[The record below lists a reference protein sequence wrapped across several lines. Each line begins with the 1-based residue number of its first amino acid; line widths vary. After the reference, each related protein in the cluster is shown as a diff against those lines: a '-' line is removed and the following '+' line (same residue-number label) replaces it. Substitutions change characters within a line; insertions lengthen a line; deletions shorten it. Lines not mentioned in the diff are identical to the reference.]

1 MRLTPYRE
9 LLAQRDVRTL
19 LLFGVVARV
28 PHTAGGLVLT
38 LHVVTTLGLGY
49 AAAGWVA
56 AAFTVGVAIGAP
68 WRGHEVDRT
77 GLRRALVP
85 SIVGEVAVF
94 AVAGFVPYAWLLVLA
109 VVGGLLAIPVFSVV
123 RQSLSVLVPEDRRR
137 TAYAVDSIGVELS
150 FMAGPALGV
159 WVATTWSTRVALVAV
174 ACAVLLAGIGLF
186 VFDPPVRSAQLP
198 GADPVDPAETVPPV
212 LPETSAHAAAAVE
225 QAREPRRARSLP
237 RPGAGWASP
246 ALLVV
251 LAATAGATLVL
262 YGTDVGV
269 ISLLRDLDAVTRTGL
284 VFACWGVGS
293 ITGAL
298 VLGQLRRAPHP
309 LWLLLG
315 LALSTAPVGLAHSV
329 WQLCAA
335 IFVAGALC
343 APVISST
350 AEAVARLVPED
361 RRGVAMGWHGSALTL
376 GGAVGGPLAGASID
390 ASGPWAGF
398 VVVAAAGAV
407 IAGLGLLVLAARRG
421 RGVRRPPVQD
431 ASPVPAQPTAPA
443 SPGKGSAPVQE
454 HQPVV
459 PR

>member
-1 MRLTPYRE
+1 LS
-9 LLAQRDVRTL
+9 QRDVRTL

-56 AAFTVGVAIGAP
+56 AAFTVGAAVGAP
-68 WRGHEVDRT
+68 WRGHAVDRT
-77 GLRRALVP
+77 GLRRALLP
-85 SIVGEVAVF
+85 SLVGETAVF

-109 VVGGLLAIPVFSVV
+109 VVGGLLAIPIFSVV
-123 RQSLSVLVPEDRRR
+123 RQSLSVLVPEQRRR

-159 WVATTWSTRVALVAV
+159 WVATAWSTRAALVAV
-174 ACAVLLAGIGLF
+174 ACSVLLAGVGLF
-186 VFDPPVRSAQLP
+186 AFDPPVRSARP
-198 GADPVDPAETVPPV
+198 DDDTPAAR
-212 LPETSAHAAAAVE
+212 LPETSPHAAAGVE
-225 QAREPRRARSLP
+225 QARPPRRGGSPL
-237 RPGAGWASP
+237 RPGAGWLTP
-246 ALLVV
+246 ALVVV

-269 ISLLRDLDAVTRTGL
+269 ISLLRELDAVTRTGL
-284 VFACWGVGS
+284 VFAFWGVGS
-293 ITGAL
+293 IVGAL

-315 LALSTAPVGLAHSV
+315 LAVCTAPVGLAHSV

-350 AEAVARLVPED
+350 AEAVARLVPEE

-398 VVVAAAGAV
+398 VTTAAAGAV
-407 IAGLGLLVLAARRG
+407 IAGLGLLVLAVRRARG
-421 RGVRRPPVQD
+421 RQAPPV
-431 ASPVPAQPTAPA
+431 PVRVPSAPA
-443 SPGKGSAPVQE
+443 GAGRTSEQE
-454 HQPVV
+454 PAAH
-459 PR
+459 R